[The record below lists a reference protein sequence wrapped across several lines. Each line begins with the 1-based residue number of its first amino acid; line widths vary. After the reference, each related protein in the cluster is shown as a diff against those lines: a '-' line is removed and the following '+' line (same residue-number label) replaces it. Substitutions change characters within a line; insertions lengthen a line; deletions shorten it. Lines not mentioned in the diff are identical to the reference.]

1 MLKVYMYRGRKHYF
15 DDKTAPA
22 GAVEVK
28 AEEPAKAPEP
38 DPVVEQKEIN
48 TLGLFHRKRRGTSR
62 SSYGYRVRCAYCV
75 EV

>member
-38 DPVVEQKEIN
+38 EPVVEQKEKKVAN
-48 TLGLFHRKRRGTSR
+48 KAKAPTNKAKKGTIK
-62 SSYGYRVRCAYCV
+62 
-75 EV
+75 

>member
-38 DPVVEQKEIN
+38 VVEQKEKKVAN
-48 TLGLFHRKRRGTSR
+48 KAKAPTNKAKKGTTK
-62 SSYGYRVRCAYCV
+62 
-75 EV
+75 

>member
-15 DDKTAPA
+15 DDKTAPE

-38 DPVVEQKEIN
+38 EPVVEQKEKKVAN
-48 TLGLFHRKRRGTSR
+48 KAKAPTNKAKKGTTK
-62 SSYGYRVRCAYCV
+62 
-75 EV
+75 

>member
-38 DPVVEQKEIN
+38 APVVEQKDKKVAN
-48 TLGLFHRKRRGTSR
+48 KAKAPTNKAKKGTTK
-62 SSYGYRVRCAYCV
+62 
-75 EV
+75 